1 MAVWGV
7 TARNSGQKAAIQAL
21 MNDKPFVFLTGPAG
35 TGKTLVAEATGLQR
49 MEEARDFRKMVYTRL
64 QTQLGKDIGAIP
76 GGFDEKTY
84 PFIRPFVDNLEVI
97 TQKPMEVIRSL
108 AEGEAQ
114 RRRLFFDPI
123 QTLRGGTFSQAY
135 VIVDEAQNL
144 DVPTILA
151 VATRIG
157 HGSKMVFCGNFA
169 QTDETKLRTPKAN
182 GLYRLLSGLY
192 EHDADKAYF
201 DHVNLTQVE
210 RNPAVDL
217 IERILRSYDMPAEFD
232 ALEAMGNV

>member
-7 TARNSGQKAAIQAL
+7 TARNSGQKAAMGAL
-21 MNDKPFVFLTGPAG
+21 LNDKPYTFLTGPAG
-35 TGKTLVAEATGLQR
+35 TGKTLVAVATGLHR
-49 MEEARDFRKMVYTRL
+49 MEDERDFRKIVYTRL
-64 QTQLGKDIGAIP
+64 QTQLGKDVGAIP

-97 TQKPMEVIRSL
+97 TQKPMEVLRSL
-108 AEGEAQ
+108 AEGEAS

-123 QTLRGGTFSQAY
+123 QTLRGGTFTNAY
-135 VIVDEAQNL
+135 VIVDEIQNL

-157 HGSKMVFCGNFA
+157 SGSKMVFCGNFA
-169 QTDETKLRTPKAN
+169 QTDEAKLRKPEAN

-192 EHDADKAYF
+192 AHGAHEYF

-217 IERILRSYDMPAEFD
+217 VERLLRCNETPAEFD
-232 ALEAMGNV
+232 ALEARGSA